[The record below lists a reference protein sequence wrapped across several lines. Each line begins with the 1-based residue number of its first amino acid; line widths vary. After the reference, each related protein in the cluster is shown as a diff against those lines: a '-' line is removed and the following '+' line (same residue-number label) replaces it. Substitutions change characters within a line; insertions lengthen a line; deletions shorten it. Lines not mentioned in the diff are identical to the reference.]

1 MLSSWS
7 LRAWLVLVALCA
19 ASAMYDAKSGVVSVT
34 EKTFNSEVMKSKG
47 IVIVE
52 FYAPWCGHCK
62 SLQPEYEKA
71 AAVLKDVVK
80 VVAVDAT
87 TEQALASKY
96 GIQGFPT
103 IKVFGSDKKNPVD
116 YQGQRTADAI
126 ITESM
131 KAVNQLVKDRKKGK
145 TPSSNSESKPKANA
159 NNNSGSKGAKSD
171 VVELTDLNFNALVTE
186 SNDVWLVEFFAPW
199 CGHCKALAPEWEV
212 AAAQLKGSVKL
223 GAVDATV
230 HTALAQEYGVKG
242 YPTIKVF
249 IPGKKNRAEDYKGPR
264 ESAGIVQYAMNILD
278 TAGVPP
284 PMPQLVSKS
293 VYKDSCEVNGRIC
306 VVMFVPHILDTGAE
320 GRNKYL
326 AGFADITK
334 EFRGKPFNFVWT
346 EGGTHEEL
354 ESALDVNNV
363 YPTISVLSNDKGV
376 YSTLKLSWNSKN
388 IKSFLNGVLAGSEN
402 ITKLAKKDY
411 KISKV
416 AAWDGKDGVLEEL

>member
-1 MLSSWS
+1 MGNFYLFVSVLLAMLS
-7 LRAWLVLVALCA
+7 VAH
-19 ASAMYDAKSGVVSVT
+19 AMYENGKSNVVSVS
-34 EKTFNSEVMKSKG
+34 EKTFNNEVMKSKG

-62 SLQPEYEKA
+62 SLEPEYEKA
-71 AAVLKDVVK
+71 AGVLKDVVK

-87 TEQALASKY
+87 TEQGLASKY

-126 ITESM
+126 VTESM

-145 TPSSNSESKPKANA
+145 TSSSSNESKPKSNS
-159 NNNSGSKGAKSD
+159 NSGSKGSKSD
-171 VVELTDLNFNALVTE
+171 VIELTDLNFNALVTE

-212 AAAQLKGSVKL
+212 AASQLKGSVKL

-230 HTALAQEYGVKG
+230 HTALAQQYGVKG

-249 IPGKKNRAEDYKGPR
+249 IPGKKNKADDYKGPR
-264 ESAGIVQYAMNILD
+264 ESAGIVQYALNILD

-293 VYKDSCEVNGRIC
+293 VYQDSCEVNGRIC
-306 VVMFVPHILDTGAE
+306 VFMFVPHILDTGAD

-326 AGFADITK
+326 ATFADITK
-334 EFRGKPFNFVWT
+334 EFRGKPFNFVWA
-346 EGGTHEEL
+346 EGGAHEEL
-354 ESALDVNNV
+354 ESVLDVNSV

-376 YSTLKLSWNSKN
+376 YSTLKLSWNLKN
-388 IKSFLNGVLAGSEN
+388 IKSFLNGVLAGSEK

-416 AAWDGKDGVLEEL
+416 VAWDGKDGVLEEL